1 MVSAGSWAGH
11 IQVLCSQ
18 STAKP
23 GHSEGSSRTAALLG
37 NAASWKGEA
46 SGGLKQP
53 GWDVQGPGDD
63 NRTGWAQF
71 QHTPDQHSSLD
82 QRKPLQTFLLQ
93 MLKPG
98 TNQIMTRAS
107 KTVTV
112 KGDRAQRTCRPGRTA
127 PAHGIKLSPAS
138 PAAKAAAP
146 APHSMDTRFPT
157 RTAPCQGAQQPWL
170 KPSCK
175 HRASWG
181 QSGTWSCSK
190 APRGP

>member
-1 MVSAGSWAGH
+1 MVSAGSWAWH
-11 IQVLCSQ
+11 TQALCSQ

-23 GHSEGSSRTAALLG
+23 GPSEGSSRTAALLG
-37 NAASWKGEA
+37 NAAFWKGEA

-63 NRTGWAQF
+63 NPTG
-71 QHTPDQHSSLD
+71 HNSSTHPTSTTALT
-82 QRKPLQTFLLQ
+82 RGSSSRLLLQ

-98 TNQIMTRAS
+98 TNQIMTRAPKS
-107 KTVTV
+107 VTV

-127 PAHGIKLSPAS
+127 PAHGKKLSPAS
-138 PAAKAAAP
+138 PPAKAAAP
-146 APHSMDTRFPT
+146 APHSMDTRSPT

-181 QSGTWSCSK
+181 QSGTLSCSR
-190 APRGP
+190 AP